1 MNVTQLAFSTL
12 EFNRV
17 HGVMHPDGWE
27 HPLHLEASQ
36 LFVSILLAKALSS
49 VTCVAVVAACG
60 PALFMTWFSL
70 MTLRF
75 IACFAR
81 MTLHLM
87 ACLARMTLQ
96 IVA

>member
-27 HPLHLEASQ
+27 HPLILKQASY
-36 LFVSILLAKALSS
+36 LSVYCCAKALSS

-60 PALFMTWFSL
+60 PALFV
-70 MTLRF
+70 
-75 IACFAR
+75 AR
-81 MTLHLM
+81 LS
-87 ACLARMTLQ
+87 
-96 IVA
+96 

>member
-36 LFVSILLAKALSS
+36 LFVSILLRQGPLFGDL
-49 VTCVAVVAACG
+49 CRGCG
-60 PALFMTWFSL
+60 RLCPSL
-70 MTLRF
+70 IHDL
-75 IACFAR
+75 
-81 MTLHLM
+81 
-87 ACLARMTLQ
+87 
-96 IVA
+96 V

>member
-36 LFVSILLAKALSS
+36 LFVSILLRQGP

-60 PALFMTWFSL
+60 SALFMTWFSL

-75 IACFAR
+75 VACFAR
-81 MTLHLM
+81 MTLHL
-87 ACLARMTLQ
+87 RNS
-96 IVA
+96 

>member
-17 HGVMHPDGWE
+17 HGVMHPDGWSTRST
-27 HPLHLEASQ
+27 LKQASY
-36 LFVSILLAKALSS
+36 LSVYCCAKALSS

-81 MTLHLM
+81 MTFIDGLPS
-87 ACLARMTLQ
+87 A
-96 IVA
+96 

>member
-17 HGVMHPDGWE
+17 HGVMHPTDGSTRST
-27 HPLHLEASQ
+27 LKQASY
-36 LFVSILLAKALSS
+36 LSVYCCGKAFSS

-70 MTLRF
+70 MTFRF
-75 IACFAR
+75 IAFAR